1 MEKSNYK
8 ITVEVLGVETTKTG
22 KTVFDALDKFIM
34 GWEEIKGKG
43 ILKAEKDGKKVE
55 KLMNAPTLRRIFN
68 NKIAK
73 QSWAKNLT
81 LLLS

>member
-1 MEKSNYK
+1 MENYK

-22 KTVFDALDKFIM
+22 KTAFDALSKFEM
-34 GWEEIKGKG
+34 GWEEIKSKG
-43 ILKAEKDGKKVE
+43 ILIAEKGDKKVE

-73 QSWAKNLT
+73 QSWAKNIET
-81 LLLS
+81 LLS